1 MSDPSDILAQAA
13 DTFRARNAVYKDN
26 FKIVGEVLDALHG
39 AKTLHDKDD
48 YELWHLWELL
58 VVKLTRFAVSDL
70 THKDSIH
77 DIIVYAAMIESILDS
92 RSEREGNITK
102 FEQLMEFNNDE

>member
-1 MSDPSDILAQAA
+1 MTDAA
-13 DTFRARNAVYKDN
+13 DVLSEAAETFAERNAVYKDN

-39 AKTLHDKDD
+39 AKELHGAKD
-48 YELWHLWELL
+48 YEVWHLWELL

-77 DIIVYAAMIESILDS
+77 DIIVYAAMIESIL
-92 RSEREGNITK
+92 RNREV
-102 FEQLMEFNNDE
+102 